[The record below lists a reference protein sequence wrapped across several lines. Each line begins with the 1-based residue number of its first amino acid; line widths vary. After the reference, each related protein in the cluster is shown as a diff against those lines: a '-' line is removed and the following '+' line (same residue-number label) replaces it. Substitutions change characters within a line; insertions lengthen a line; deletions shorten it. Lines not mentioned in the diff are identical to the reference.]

1 MASIGKSQA
10 IAHGQAL
17 LDYANRKGI
26 GLEGQNI
33 VGETPQEVIR
43 EMREQQQLHHGG
55 TISKPYFS
63 MVFAP
68 DPNDYR
74 SEDMNQLAHEY
85 MKRFSSR
92 LKTHTGEQVDFS
104 SLQFKPYLHEEMS
117 ERKVP
122 HIHILCNRILPNGE
136 VISDSWVGKIAKAT
150 AEEMDKSRKLKT
162 AEEVG
167 KDLRA
172 VVKQRAH
179 EALTDY
185 AKTAKGE
192 QFDQQK
198 YREFCK
204 KHGLEMSL
212 SVASTGRI
220 SGYYLQLDEARGG
233 YHTKYK
239 ASDIDKQLTLSRI
252 DKTFQAEQLRLMRLA
267 AEAEKKRRA
276 EEEKRRRE
284 EEQIKRNKNEQDRNR
299 GRGWHL

>member
-1 MASIGKSQA
+1 
-10 IAHGQAL
+10 
-17 LDYANRKGI
+17 
-26 GLEGQNI
+26 
-33 VGETPQEVIR
+33 
-43 EMREQQQLHHGG
+43 
-55 TISKPYFS
+55 
-63 MVFAP
+63 
-68 DPNDYR
+68 
-74 SEDMNQLAHEY
+74 
-85 MKRFSSR
+85 
-92 LKTHTGEQVDFS
+92 
-104 SLQFKPYLHEEMS
+104 MS

-150 AEEMDKSRKLKT
+150 AEEMDRNRKLKT
-162 AEEVG
+162 AEDLG

-192 QFDQQK
+192 QFDPQK

-204 KHGLEMSL
+204 AHGLEMSL

-220 SGYYLQLDEARGG
+220 SGYYLQLDEERTGE

-267 AEAEKKRRA
+267 AEAEKKQKA
-276 EEEKRRRE
+276 EEEKRRR

-299 GRGWHL
+299 GRGFHL

>member
-17 LDYANRKGI
+17 AEYANRKGV

-33 VGETPQEVIR
+33 VGETPQEVIQ

-74 SEDMNQLAHEY
+74 SEDMNQLANEY

-104 SLQFKPYLHEEMS
+104 SLQFKPYLHEKMS

-150 AEEMDKSRKLKT
+150 AEEMDRNRKLKT
-162 AEEVG
+162 AEDLG

-172 VVKQRAH
+172 VVKQQAH

-185 AKTAKGE
+185 AKSAKGE
-192 QFDQQK
+192 QFDPQK

-204 KHGLEMSL
+204 AHGLEMSL

-220 SGYYLQLDEARGG
+220 SGYYLQLDEERTGE

-239 ASDIDKQLTLSRI
+239 VSDIDKQLTLSRI

-267 AEAEKKRRA
+267 AEAEKKQKA
-276 EEEKRRRE
+276 EEEKRRR

-299 GRGWHL
+299 GRGFHL